1 MTNQTSTCF
10 VVMPFRPELNFLYLY
25 LQGYIEEKHG
35 LQVERGDHRILT
47 KPLLEKIRDQIL
59 AADVVIGDITG
70 RNPNVFYELGLA
82 DAYGKPVILMTQDP
96 PTDAPADVR
105 HLEYI
110 VYDMVNHHELL
121 KKIDNAIQ
129 NVFVDRYRIFYKPA
143 CDLLKSFN
151 LDNGSSYEKAT
162 LEEFQARV
170 MQEERIQGIPS
181 KKEKYDY
188 AAFLLPKIL
197 LQITDA
203 KIMRQITNW
212 LDLKYGSAHP

>member
-1 MTNQTSTCF
+1 MTLQTSTCF

-25 LQGYIEEKHG
+25 LQGYLQEKHG
-35 LQVERGDHRILT
+35 LHVERGDHRILT

-59 AADVVIGDITG
+59 AADVIIGDITG

-82 DAYGKPVILMTQDP
+82 DAYGKPVILLTQDP
-96 PTDAPADVR
+96 PTEAPADVR

-110 VYDMVNHHELL
+110 VYDMAKHDELL

-129 NVFVDRYRIFYKPA
+129 NVFIERYSSFYERA

-151 LDNGSSYEKAT
+151 SDNHSSYSKAT

-170 MQEERIQGIPS
+170 MQGERIQGIPS
-181 KKEKYDY
+181 EKENYDY
-188 AAFLLPKIL
+188 AAFLLPRVLI
-197 LQITDA
+197 QTADVE
-203 KIMRQITNW
+203 IMRRVTDW
-212 LDLKYGSAHP
+212 LALKFGDAR

>member
-1 MTNQTSTCF
+1 MTSQTSTCF

-25 LQGYIEEKHG
+25 LQNYLQEKHG
-35 LQVERGDHRILT
+35 LHVERGDHRILT

-59 AADVVIGDITG
+59 AADVIIGDITG

-110 VYDMVNHHELL
+110 VYDMSRHDELL

-129 NVFVDRYRIFYKPA
+129 NVFIERYGIFYNHA
-143 CDLLKSFN
+143 CELLKNFN
-151 LDNGSSYEKAT
+151 SDTGSTYSKAT
-162 LEEFQARV
+162 LEEFQERV
-170 MQEERIQGIPS
+170 MQGERMQGLPNE
-181 KKEKYDY
+181 KESYYY
-188 AAFLLPKIL
+188 AAFLLPRVL
-197 LQITDA
+197 LETADIE
-203 KIMRQITNW
+203 IMRRVTDW
-212 LDLKYGSAHP
+212 LALKFGNAR